1 KASLQVEVASSKE
14 EIAELNKLIKR
25 ANDTLDEHNK
35 LARDFDSALAVF
47 VQEIW
52 RFLTKQVEDDL
63 KKYNKATKGRDK
75 AITKI
80 SENLTQ
86 RGKKE
91 AELTQEL
98 KDLSRNMTSV
108 QPTVDEINRL
118 LVGFGF

>member
-1 KASLQVEVASSKE
+1 ASLQVEVASSKE
-14 EIAELNKLIKR
+14 EIAELNKLIKK
-25 ANDTLDEHNK
+25 ANDTLNEHNK

-63 KKYNKATKGRDK
+63 KKYNKATKGRAK

-91 AELTQEL
+91 AELTQ
-98 KDLSRNMTSV
+98 
-108 QPTVDEINRL
+108 
-118 LVGFGF
+118 